1 MRHRSSFS
9 GNRDRVQDFRAAWS
23 VPEVVWDERTSA
35 PAEPGRADRW
45 IRDHRPYYWLLLG
58 ESTVIGLTS
67 VVAEWQFSAGHE
79 FEALDL
85 RIESACDPD
94 YLAEKLS
101 LAAEAAAFAGWEPD
115 DLPSLQDWIGD
126 LTSTRPVNM
135 MVSGYKRL
143 GFLLFDLRRFPLPS
157 GVATT
162 MKITLTDKA
171 LDGTPLNSSGGR
183 R

>member
-1 MRHRSSFS
+1 MNGKPSLSA
-9 GNRDRVQDFRAAWS
+9 NRDRVQHFRAAWS
-23 VPEVVWDERTSA
+23 IPEVVFSEQTNAPSPERARS
-35 PAEPGRADRW
+35 GRAGP
-45 IRDHRPYYWLLLG
+45 RPYYWLLIG

-67 VVAEWQFSAGHE
+67 AVAEWQFSAGHE

-85 RIESACDPD
+85 RIESTCDPE

-101 LAAEAAAFAGWEPD
+101 LAAEAAAFSGWDPG
-115 DLPSLQDWIGD
+115 DLPSLYDWIGD
-126 LTSTRPVNM
+126 LTSTRPVSS

-143 GFLLFDLRRFPLPS
+143 GFVLFDLRRFPLPS

-162 MKITLTDKA
+162 MKVTLTDKA
-171 LDGTPLNSSGGR
+171 LDGTPLNADGGR